1 MHTFDVHF
9 YYTDD
14 ESDSELAA
22 WLTVEVDEEENQVTV
37 ELHKHH
43 DVVTSFV
50 DLIVAA
56 RGVEEQLQRALL
68 AKQMLRDG
76 SMFWKVPGY
85 ESERIK
91 PDYRSERSRS
101 AGDDPVP
108 F

>member
-9 YYTDD
+9 YFTDD
-14 ESDSELAA
+14 ESDSQLAA
-22 WLTVEVDEEENQVTV
+22 WLTVEVNEDENEVVV

-56 RGVEEQLQRALL
+56 RATEEQLQRALV
-68 AKQMLRDG
+68 ATTMLREG
-76 SMFWKVPGY
+76 SMFWISPGN

-91 PDYRSERSRS
+91 PDYKASRSRS
-101 AGDDPVP
+101 AGDDSIP